1 MTEKKKKKIIDE
13 MGERW
18 EETLS
23 LISNRILSNEKI
35 LNLVQMIITK
45 AITARGRVNK
55 NMETVL
61 NSLNLPTRKDIQKL
75 YEHIDELDEKIS
87 KLLKRLDERQ

>member
-1 MTEKKKKKIIDE
+1 MTEKKNKVVDE
-13 MGERW
+13 MIEKW

-23 LISNRILSNEKI
+23 LISNKILSNEKI
-35 LNLVQMIITK
+35 LNLVQNIIAK

-55 NMETVL
+55 NMEVVL

-75 YEHIDELDEKIS
+75 YEHIDELDEKLS
-87 KLLKRLDERQ
+87 RLLKKLEEK

>member
-1 MTEKKKKKIIDE
+1 MTEKKKNKVIDE
-13 MGERW
+13 IGERW

-23 LISNRILSNEKI
+23 LISNRILSNERI

-45 AITARGRVNK
+45 AVTARGRVNK

>member
-1 MTEKKKKKIIDE
+1 MSEKKNKVVDE
-13 MGERW
+13 MIEKW

-23 LISNRILSNEKI
+23 IISNKILSNERL
-35 LNLVQMIITK
+35 LNLIQTIIAK
-45 AITARGRVNK
+45 AITAKGRVNK
-55 NMETVL
+55 NMEVVL

-87 KLLKRLDERQ
+87 RLLKRLEEK

>member
-1 MTEKKKKKIIDE
+1 MSEKKNKVMDE
-13 MGERW
+13 MIERW

-23 LISNRILSNEKI
+23 LISNKILSNDRL
-35 LNLVQMIITK
+35 LNLIQTIIAK
-45 AITARGRVNK
+45 AITAKGRVNK
-55 NMETVL
+55 NMEVVL

-87 KLLKRLDERQ
+87 KLLKKIEEK